1 MTTSELLIHV
11 NVGDFDQAPGS
22 LLERAVRHTVS
33 GEGRSGGEVSL
44 TLLDD
49 GAIQALNRDYLGKD
63 SITDVISFSLGEDGE
78 LLGDI
83 YVGMSQAERQAVD
96 VDVPLDEELAR
107 LAIHG
112 VLHVLG
118 YDHPAGPERED
129 SPMYALQEVYLQGVL
144 ADEERRT

>member
-22 LLERAVRHTVS
+22 LLERAVRNTVS
-33 GEGRSGGEVSL
+33 GERRSGGEVSL
-44 TLLDD
+44 TLLSD

-96 VDVPLDEELAR
+96 LDVPLDEELAR

-118 YDHPAGPERED
+118 HDHPAGPERED
-129 SPMYALQEVYLQGVL
+129 SPMYALQEAYLQGVL
-144 ADEERRT
+144 ADEERRA